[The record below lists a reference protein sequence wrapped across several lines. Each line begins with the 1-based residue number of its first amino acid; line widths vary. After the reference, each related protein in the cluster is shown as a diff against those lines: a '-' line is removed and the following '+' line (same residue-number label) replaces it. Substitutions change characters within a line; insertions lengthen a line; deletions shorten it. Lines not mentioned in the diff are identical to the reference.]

1 MKKILNASILLIAL
15 LTPCFAFAA
24 SVPKT
29 GGQTMDE
36 RLARIETR
44 LDAIDKRFDDMNKRF
59 DDMNRRLDSMSA
71 DINAQL
77 NRMSAIFTALV
88 ISIIGF
94 AIWDRRTMVRPFEDK
109 VKKIEDDIAE
119 NRSKLHA
126 LLESLKALG
135 KTDEKVAEVLKRF
148 NLL

>member
-1 MKKILNASILLIAL
+1 MKKILNASILLLAL
-15 LTPCFAFAA
+15 LAPCFAFAA
-24 SVPKT
+24 AGPKA
-29 GGQTMDE
+29 GGQTTDE

-44 LDAIDKRFDDMNKRF
+44 LDAIDKRFDDMNRRF
-59 DDMNRRLDSMSA
+59 DAMNA

-88 ISIIGF
+88 VSIIGF
-94 AIWDRRTMVRPFEDK
+94 AIWDRRTMVRPFEEK
-109 VKKIEDDIAE
+109 VKRIEDDIAE

-126 LLESLKALG
+126 LLESLKALS